1 MKKVVF
7 CEIAWMKYYSGI
19 YDDDKPVNGGR
30 YIDENGEGG
39 EIFNFFPYN
48 HKCYGYVMHTGNEL
62 HIERYDKILKSF
74 DEVKD
79 VTVVWVASDG
89 KSSKIVGWYEHAVM
103 YRFGQYYYDIQFM
116 GNRYN
121 YYNFVADEKNCYL
134 IDEKDRSFVVPRAP
148 IAGKGRG
155 MGQSQVWY
163 ADSPYAQDEF
173 IPKVLEYLDSVRDK
187 CEPIFFSD
195 DDISVRAKDEGQSV
209 QELLEQCEKILCD
222 ENCYIYDAM
231 GYANLAVDKDDC
243 YETRFCRAELLSFL
257 SWYDE
262 SEEEYKRALY
272 YEDNL
277 NGMARLMYTEIMLGH
292 SYLAIDLGEKIH
304 AQKEKYADWSNVA
317 SNLVQLYIDEGEVEF
332 ARNLIVE
339 CEKEDNSDVHD
350 WIEVAKECID
360 KYEKQMKNK

>member
-39 EIFNFFPYN
+39 EIFNFSPYN

-79 VTVVWVASDG
+79 ITVVWVASDG

-134 IDEKDRSFVVPRAP
+134 IDCQTAHCGRYIPHFDFSAKPSPIVPYRHLP
-148 IAGKGRG
+148 
-155 MGQSQVWY
+155 
-163 ADSPYAQDEF
+163 
-173 IPKVLEYLDSVRDK
+173 
-187 CEPIFFSD
+187 
-195 DDISVRAKDEGQSV
+195 
-209 QELLEQCEKILCD
+209 
-222 ENCYIYDAM
+222 
-231 GYANLAVDKDDC
+231 
-243 YETRFCRAELLSFL
+243 
-257 SWYDE
+257 
-262 SEEEYKRALY
+262 
-272 YEDNL
+272 
-277 NGMARLMYTEIMLGH
+277 
-292 SYLAIDLGEKIH
+292 
-304 AQKEKYADWSNVA
+304 
-317 SNLVQLYIDEGEVEF
+317 
-332 ARNLIVE
+332 
-339 CEKEDNSDVHD
+339 
-350 WIEVAKECID
+350 
-360 KYEKQMKNK
+360 